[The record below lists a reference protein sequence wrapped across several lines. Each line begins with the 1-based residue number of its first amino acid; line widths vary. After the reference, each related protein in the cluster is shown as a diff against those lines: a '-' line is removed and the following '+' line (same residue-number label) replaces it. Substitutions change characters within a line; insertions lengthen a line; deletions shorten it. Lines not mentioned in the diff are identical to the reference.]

1 MRFVPL
7 LLSVVVAFG
16 ISGARVARASDLHEV
31 SLPAAQDVSMP
42 FMCDWGYD
50 WDERCY
56 RDDFDRL
63 EVGGVNDKV
72 WRSGLRF
79 SLASIPEA
87 ATVVTAELSLRYDRT
102 CIAPRRQTAACP
114 GASFDFEARP
124 IYSANWE
131 HEREVAFG
139 PAISWASLEPNADPQ
154 WVVLDVTDLVSD
166 WHAGGLANDGLLVKL
181 VDDEEAFNGG
191 GPAFPSSSYSDPTV
205 RPRLEVWY
213 LT

>member
-1 MRFVPL
+1 MRFVPFVL
-7 LLSVVVAFG
+7 LAAFALGAAGAARAGGLEGPVLLSPV
-16 ISGARVARASDLHEV
+16 
-31 SLPAAQDVSMP
+31 QDVSMP
-42 FMCDWGYD
+42 FMCSWGYD
-50 WDERCY
+50 WEERCY

-63 EVGGVNDKV
+63 EVGGADDKV

-79 SLASIPEA
+79 SLASIPA
-87 ATVVTAELSLRYDRT
+87 SATVVTAELWLRYDRT
-102 CIAPRRQTAACP
+102 CVAPRRRTVPCT
-114 GASFDFEARP
+114 GAPYDLEARP

-139 PAISWASLEPNADPQ
+139 PAISWAGLAPNADSQ

-166 WHAGGLANDGLLVKL
+166 WHTGGLANDGLLVKL
-181 VDDEEAFNGG
+181 DDDDEAFDGG
-191 GPAFPSSSYSDPTV
+191 GPAFPSSSYADPGV